1 MTYQSY
7 STNPTLL
14 RFPIALDQFLEKRYR
29 SENATHHCSALYR
42 SVLSILPALQSLT
55 LGILK
60 SLDVFKEVRGTHDVN
75 VVNVV
80 IVVPVVDVVVVA
92 VVVVDDNVVLKRR
105 IPKNSVN
112 PFFVLLASNIS
123 FGSLLGSVLQ
133 LPRVSPQA
141 HLTNEH
147 EKNKA
152 TV

>member
-7 STNPTLL
+7 STNPRLL

-42 SVLSILPALQSLT
+42 SVLSILPTLQSLT

-75 VVNVV
+75 VV
-80 IVVPVVDVVVVA
+80 IDVPVVAVVV

-133 LPRVSPQA
+133 LPRVSPGSS
-141 HLTNEH
+141 
-147 EKNKA
+147 NK
-152 TV
+152 

>member
-7 STNPTLL
+7 STNPRLL

-29 SENATHHCSALYR
+29 SENATHHSSALYR

-75 VVNVV
+75 VV
-80 IVVPVVDVVVVA
+80 IVVPVVAVVV

-152 TV
+152 TVA

>member
-7 STNPTLL
+7 STNPRLL

-75 VVNVV
+75 VV
-80 IVVPVVDVVVVA
+80 IVVPVVAVVVVA

-152 TV
+152 TVA

>member
-7 STNPTLL
+7 STNPRLL

-75 VVNVV
+75 VV
-80 IVVPVVDVVVVA
+80 IVVPVVAVVV

-112 PFFVLLASNIS
+112 PFFALLASNIS

-152 TV
+152 TVA